1 MTKESTYTFEV
12 HTPSPPIVI
21 PSRKP
26 ISHILAPGMSP
37 ITGNPLPSKN
47 SSPDLVSLSSSPSPL
62 NPITNKTN
70 NITNT
75 SLVPS
80 PRYSSS
86 YSSPSSSTTH
96 LMKNGFHST
105 TRLPDTISTKKEIE
119 QIGNFSQKPKRNT
132 MKRSLSYSK
141 ESNSLHFAP
150 TFVRNPF
157 NDCEIFSLELS
168 NSDESNL
175 KIASS

>member
-1 MTKESTYTFEV
+1 MTKESTYTFEA
-12 HTPSPPIVI
+12 HAPSPPIVI
-21 PSRKP
+21 PARKP
-26 ISHILAPGMSP
+26 ISHIFTPGMSP

-75 SLVPS
+75 SLVLS

-86 YSSPSSSTTH
+86 YSSPSSPTTH
-96 LMKNGFHST
+96 LMTNGFRST
-105 TRLPDTISTKKEIE
+105 TRLPDTISTNKETGQIE
-119 QIGNFSQKPKRNT
+119 NFSQKSKRNI

-141 ESNSLHFAP
+141 ESSSIHFAP

-157 NDCEIFSLELS
+157 NDCEMFSSELS
-168 NSDESNL
+168 NPDESNS
-175 KIASS
+175 KI